1 FGPALMPPP
10 ASRVAGWSIPRPLCG
25 QDAVTGDGEDREG
38 AVDSGAESPVRPPA
52 QALKWPS
59 TNRRIAEDRFPCWRL
74 FSISL
79 TKAES
84 TVPRWAA
91 ISFMLV
97 QKGSSRLTLVLW
109 PHTTIERITTG
120 DLIGILLSRADVNDD
135 YHNTEPA
142 SRELVHIRSP
152 SFENRAR
159 DAGLR

>member
-1 FGPALMPPP
+1 MPLSLLPGTGFKVKTSHP
-10 ASRVAGWSIPRPLCG
+10 HRARRAPLAGMRRPDQACTPRPLCG

-38 AVDSGAESPVRPPA
+38 AVDSGAESPVRPSA
-52 QALKWPS
+52 RALKWPS

-79 TKAES
+79 TKSES

-97 QKGSSRLTLVLW
+97 QKASSRLTLVLW
-109 PHTTIERITTG
+109 PHTTIERFTTG

-135 YHNTEPA
+135 Y
-142 SRELVHIRSP
+142 
-152 SFENRAR
+152 
-159 DAGLR
+159 